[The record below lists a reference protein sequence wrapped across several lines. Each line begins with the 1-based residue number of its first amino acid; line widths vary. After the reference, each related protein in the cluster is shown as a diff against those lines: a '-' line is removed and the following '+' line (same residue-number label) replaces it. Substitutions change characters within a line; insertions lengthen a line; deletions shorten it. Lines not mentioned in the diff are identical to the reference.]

1 MGCDAVRV
9 RSSLFGCSL
18 YVLLCSLLSG
28 VVSVPPAGAQDL
40 RVMSFNVRYG
50 TASDGADSWPQRQD
64 LVVQVIRDYGP
75 DLLGT
80 QEMLP
85 FQAEYLQRQLRSGA
99 QRPLKYVYIGW
110 SRDASAGGE
119 QCGLFVSE
127 DRFEVEQS
135 GQFWLSERPEEKFSK
150 SWDSS
155 LPRVCTWARLH
166 DRQDSG
172 RRLLFANTHFDH
184 RGGEARLQ
192 SARLLRSRLPELA
205 EGLPIVLTGDFNCG
219 EQSPPWQAAAGDGVL
234 VDSFRAAFPQQ
245 QGSEGTFHGFR
256 GTAGAERIDWILY
269 SAGRFQTVAATIDR
283 TERGGRYPSDHFP
296 VTAVLRYAAAV
307 AQ

>member
-1 MGCDAVRV
+1 MRGCSVWFPCRLVRC
-9 RSSLFGCSL
+9 SLF
-18 YVLLCSLLSG
+18 VLFAGLLS
-28 VVSVPPAGAQDL
+28 VVSAVPTADAQDL

-50 TASDGADSWPQRQD
+50 TASDGPDSWPQRQE
-64 LVVQVIRDYGP
+64 LVAGVIRNFAP

-85 FQAEYLQRQLRSGA
+85 FQAEYLREELGA
-99 QRPLKYVYIGW
+99 GADRPRRYAYIGW

-119 QCGLFVSE
+119 QCGLFICE
-127 DRFEVEQS
+127 DRFQVEGA

-155 LPRVCTWARLH
+155 LPRVCTWARLQ
-166 DRQDSG
+166 DRQVPG

-184 RGGEARLQ
+184 RGAEARLQ
-192 SARLLRSRLPELA
+192 SARLLRDRLPQLA
-205 EGLPIVLTGDFNCG
+205 GGLPIVLTGDFNCG
-219 EQSPPWQAAAGDGVL
+219 EQSLPWSAAAADGVL
-234 VDSFRAAFPQQ
+234 VDSFRAAFPERQA
-245 QGSEGTFHGFR
+245 SEGTFHGFR

-296 VTAVLRYAAAV
+296 VTAVLRYTAAV